1 MPKRI
6 IKDYLSH
13 IKLFST
19 NARFFLGGSFFM
31 GFYMAIYWTMLNL
44 YFKQLGL
51 NEGTIGMINSFGA
64 LGTAIIAIPAAM
76 IIDHVRI
83 NRAMIFAA
91 LITAVADICLVWVRP
106 VWLICLFSATAG
118 AMVNLHFVAVSPFFM
133 RNSTSVERT
142 YLYGVN
148 HALDMTAGFFGA
160 LIGGY
165 IPHLMVNYGLSI
177 LLGYRIAF
185 MTGAVMAIV
194 SVIFYSRIQT
204 PEPIRK
210 GRINFRDY
218 ISARDWKT
226 TFQLCTPNILIGLGA
241 GFTIP
246 FINLYF
252 SSRFGLNTAEIGKIY
267 SVGQLFTVFGFLA
280 GPAIAKK
287 IGLIKTVG
295 FSQIASIPF
304 FIVLAFNYHLAPV
317 ALAFWFRGSLM
328 NMAAPLYNNFA
339 MEKTEPQ
346 HHAGTNSLLALSWN
360 MAWMV
365 STYLGGRLI
374 EHHGFVPVML
384 TTIGLYLCSSIA
396 LFSFFRKNAAIGKAV
411 KTETRIAL

>member
-6 IKDYLSH
+6 IKDYIH
-13 IKLFST
+13 QIGLFST

-51 NEGTIGMINSFGA
+51 NEGTIGMINSCGA
-64 LGTAIIAIPAAM
+64 LGTALIAIPAGV

-83 NRAMIFAA
+83 KRAMIFAA
-91 LITAVADICLVWVRP
+91 LVTAVADICLVWVTP

-133 RNSTSVERT
+133 RNSTSEERT

-148 HALDMTAGFFGA
+148 NALDMTAGFFGA

-165 IPHLMVNYGLSI
+165 IPHLMANYGVSI
-177 LLGYRIAF
+177 LIGYRMAF
-185 MTGAVMAIV
+185 MVGAAMAIV
-194 SVIFYSRIQT
+194 AVSFYMRIDS
-204 PEPIRK
+204 PNPIRSGK
-210 GRINFRDY
+210 INMRNYF
-218 ISARDWKT
+218 SARDWGT

-252 SSRFGLNTAEIGKIY
+252 SSRFGLDSSAIGRIF

-295 FSQIASIPF
+295 FSQLASIPF
-304 FIVLAFNYHLAPV
+304 FLVMAFNYNLAPV
-317 ALAFWFRGSLM
+317 AIAFWFRGSLM
-328 NMAAPLYNNFA
+328 NMSSPLYNNFA
-339 MEKTEPQ
+339 MEKTEPE

-360 MAWMV
+360 ASWMI
-365 STYLGGRLI
+365 STYVGGRLI
-374 EHHGFVPVML
+374 EHHGFVPVMI
-384 TTIGLYLCSSIA
+384 TTIGLYLVSSLAI
-396 LFSFFRKNAAIGKAV
+396 FTFFRKNKEIGKAQTA
-411 KTETRIAL
+411 KI